1 MKFKRIITFSV
12 FFAVT
17 LSNQVLSNE
26 IVGREKG
33 YIAYKSLDADGKV
46 KIVKTENIF
55 QTKTELNSAG
65 IAGTIPV
72 ISMDVISRNGDGS
85 PGVYYGDTG
94 PFYSML
100 TKAHYD
106 CARMMR
112 KVYERSYHSTLNPY
126 SGGNI
131 ITVTSGF
138 EWTAYNYFKD
148 YPIEFKIA
156 CDGMR

>member
-1 MKFKRIITFSV
+1 MRFKRTLTFSL
-12 FFAVT
+12 FFVVPF
-17 LSNQVLSNE
+17 SCQVLSNE

-33 YIAYKSLDADGKV
+33 FIAYRSLDAEDKV
-46 KIVKTENIF
+46 RIVKTDNIF
-55 QTKTELNSAG
+55 PTKAELNSAG
-65 IAGTIPV
+65 TVGTIPV
-72 ISMDVISRNGDGS
+72 ISMDVISRNSDGS
-85 PGVYYGDTG
+85 QGVYYRDAG

-100 TKAHYD
+100 TRAHYD
-106 CARMMR
+106 CTRMMR

-126 SGGNI
+126 AGGSI